1 MADQLPGVLERCLL
15 SGISKEE
22 AEFYDSFNG
31 ASPRQL
37 DEGVTHLETPKSDT
51 IEGQVLISVDET
63 VADNDVLVLDPD
75 SSTDGVLDYNLAL
88 TAAVVSRQEHTESH
102 DGRLVP
108 AVDGI
113 DNVLAEANLHCDEQ
127 YVNAITTCCLHT
139 LRGFFCLKPGKCP
152 GQGHLCKEYQNGVCP
167 FTGFEHDSAF
177 HIVRSCTT
185 ACDEGQCFNAD
196 CKYGHDNL
204 GTRRERWQQA
214 KCEAEIGKAANKALV
229 EEAVFKQLGAMN
241 RANRTNATVHD
252 RSIAN
257 EAAKKLRT
265 KLKSVNGGEQLLQ
278 GDLRDKVVKALKS
291 GGVIDPTQTMWRTT
305 AQPMSYA
312 AIASQSP
319 LESQTK
325 FNQYKELTTPPISP
339 IHVGQT
345 MDRDNIDNTTCEM
358 LEVLER
364 AMGRNGT
371 ALDRLN
377 AKKTATSLVKRM
389 KAKMG
394 NGENIIRSSL
404 KREAQKTINRYSD
417 WVQRSS

>member
-15 SGISKEE
+15 SSISKEE

-63 VADNDVLVLDPD
+63 AADNDVLVLDPD

-88 TAAVVSRQEHTESH
+88 TAAVVSQQEHTGSH
-102 DGRLVP
+102 DGRLVA

-177 HIVRSCTT
+177 HIVRSCIT

-196 CKYGHDNL
+196 CKYGHDNF
-204 GTRRERWQQA
+204 GIRRERWQQA
-214 KCEAEIGKAANKALV
+214 KCEV
-229 EEAVFKQLGAMN
+229 
-241 RANRTNATVHD
+241 
-252 RSIAN
+252 
-257 EAAKKLRT
+257 
-265 KLKSVNGGEQLLQ
+265 
-278 GDLRDKVVKALKS
+278 
-291 GGVIDPTQTMWRTT
+291 
-305 AQPMSYA
+305 
-312 AIASQSP
+312 
-319 LESQTK
+319 
-325 FNQYKELTTPPISP
+325 
-339 IHVGQT
+339 
-345 MDRDNIDNTTCEM
+345 DRDNIDNTTCEM

-371 ALDRLN
+371 ALNRFN

-394 NGENIIRSSL
+394 NGENVIRSSL